1 MLRASLQWET
11 FEQYALWQLLGAHDL
26 PLDCVLPLV
35 PNFSFENNSEA
46 LTAVLLL
53 LKQEKPTAELLK
65 HLMSREVALHDRF
78 VSSAITYWMN
88 EYDEKLGDLISSHL
102 LKQVNFKTKNLK
114 TGVGQIAKRSKSSL
128 KSYPVQEVVGSNTAM
143 P

>member
-1 MLRASLQWET
+1 MSCVDGRQICSLVCHILAKDFIIFKKDCYQDVLRSSLTWET

-35 PNFSFENNSEA
+35 PNFSSEKHSEA

-53 LKQEKPTAELLK
+53 LKQEKPTADILK
-65 HLMSREVALHDRF
+65 HLMAREVSANDRF

-88 EYDEKLGDLISSHL
+88 EYEDKLGELISNHL
-102 LKQVNFKTKNLK
+102 FKQVRAI
-114 TGVGQIAKRSKSSL
+114 Q
-128 KSYPVQEVVGSNTAM
+128 
-143 P
+143 